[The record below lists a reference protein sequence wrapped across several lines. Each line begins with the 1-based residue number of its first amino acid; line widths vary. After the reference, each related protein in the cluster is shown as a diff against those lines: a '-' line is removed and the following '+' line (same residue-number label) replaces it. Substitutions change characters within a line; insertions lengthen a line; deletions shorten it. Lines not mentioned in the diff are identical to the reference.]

1 MLGNPLDLPC
11 VFLSLCVLALK
22 EHYSVNEQEKSGVVW
37 PMEYFEKI
45 MDEDGRK
52 LITDQRA
59 LLLVL
64 KRKSLKQWSLYND
77 RLTSRIEHLPDQFST
92 EYLSDARMDLGE
104 IFHVALIKK
113 LERRHIMMKNSLLK
127 MELICQLQN
136 H

>member
-11 VFLSLCVLALK
+11 VLLNLCISALK
-22 EHYSVNEQEKSGVVW
+22 EHYSVNDQEKSGVVW
-37 PMEYFEKI
+37 PIEYFEKI
-45 MDEDGRK
+45 MDGNGRK
-52 LITDQRA
+52 LITDKRA

-64 KRKSLKQWSLYND
+64 KRKSLKQWSLYNG
-77 RLTSRIEHLPDQFST
+77 RLTSRVEHLPDQFST

-104 IFHVALIKK
+104 MFHIALIKK
-113 LERRHIMMKNSLLK
+113 LKRWHIMMKNSLLK